1 MAYALAYGSSAAAI
15 DFDARDCRLHRA
27 SGFTFSSLAR
37 SRALILVALLSAS
50 SAAALAGLQMLCYST
65 VGVASRCFGQL
76 LVSFSF
82 LPFSFLSFCM
92 LSSLNASHLS
102 LSLSLSL
109 LLSPSFPSSSP
120 AAILFLSL
128 GGPFLQFLRRSV
140 CDPRG

>member
-109 LLSPSFPSSSP
+109 FCFLLPSLLLRLLLSFSC
-120 AAILFLSL
+120 L
-128 GGPFLQFLRRSV
+128 
-140 CDPRG
+140 